1 MCTCIYACMPTYV
14 CPPLSHM
21 LKITFEWLA
30 PISSSLSSSNVLA
43 VFAGLLL
50 AFDRSNPFRAFKCPS
65 PTRYLSWILIKLVRF
80 GSCVYFRHGSLYF
93 FRFEV
98 PVLRTSFE
106 QRHVPTPACT
116 GVISRKS
123 KEYVHVNCKHIRV
136 LSTRLRAS
144 LQAKTFTNCNH

>member
-1 MCTCIYACMPTYV
+1 MVQAHQTFPLPSHYPTTASAAAVHPSCSQSFMRPPEAMQMLDSPACRLISLRKRRSRHQRCTYLGAECQVRLGKQSDRYTFMIMCTCIYACMPTYV

-65 PTRYLSWILIKLVRF
+65 PTRYLS
-80 GSCVYFRHGSLYF
+80 
-93 FRFEV
+93 
-98 PVLRTSFE
+98 
-106 QRHVPTPACT
+106 
-116 GVISRKS
+116 
-123 KEYVHVNCKHIRV
+123 
-136 LSTRLRAS
+136 
-144 LQAKTFTNCNH
+144 